1 MQSNEEPDFSTK
13 AGASIL
19 ASKIA
24 DYWCQRGYEVMVQ
37 LEEMGF
43 HPALRTVRCEIRSNL
58 VNGLPRT
65 ATTIG

>member
-1 MQSNEEPDFSTK
+1 MQSTEELDFSTK

-19 ASKIA
+19 ALRIA
-24 DYWCQRGYEVMVQ
+24 DYWRQRGYEVMVQ